1 MHFDGPRSL
10 GRSAPEVAGPAVVAA
25 RTPVTARI
33 IAPRAMRQAR
43 EITSEGYRAS
53 GDMSHFPPGCG
64 PLLEREPA
72 AGQLID
78 HELPLDRRL
87 DVELFADVRLL
98 ADQLARTARQL
109 LIRFL
114 P

>member
-1 MHFDGPRSL
+1 
-10 GRSAPEVAGPAVVAA
+10 
-25 RTPVTARI
+25 
-33 IAPRAMRQAR
+33 MRQAR